1 MKTSD
6 FETREIMISRN
17 GKPLFAV
24 CIGNQDTQANYVYVE
39 NGDIKFASSWL
50 NSIQPFSLGDESH
63 RIAKEL
69 FTIGVQAAVKSKILE
84 LKQLQA
90 ILTDLQLSECIGTLI
105 QDNTRLLLEVKQSI
119 EQTAPKM
126 EDIKGA
132 VQAAITDTVK
142 PVALKKRR
150 KDTEDERN

>member
-1 MKTSD
+1 M
-6 FETREIMISRN
+6 
-17 GKPLFAV
+17 
-24 CIGNQDTQANYVYVE
+24 
-39 NGDIKFASSWL
+39 

-90 ILTDLQLSECIGTLI
+90 ILADLQLSECIGTLI

-142 PVALKKRR
+142 PVVLKKQR
-150 KDTEDERN
+150 KDAEDERK